1 MNVLLPYTL
10 PYEVVNTVP
19 KILAYVHAY
28 HGHGRNAG
36 AESTLHDMLRF
47 LVREGWQADVLLS
60 QKVPGVKGKGYTI
73 DGVNVIAHS
82 SKRDV
87 DTLMPNY
94 DVAITHLECS
104 PRATA
109 VAAAHNVPIVHLV
122 HNSFWQTE
130 GYLAKGCDFAVYN
143 TDWIKDHHEAAK
155 TKPLTKSLGDDNK
168 HVVFKVRACSEWPSM
183 VLHPLVNPADYRT
196 DTTREYVTLVNLYEN
211 KGPDKFY
218 YLAKQFPAQ
227 KFLAVKGGYGEQVI
241 EKLPNVTFM
250 ENTKDIRE
258 VYAKTKVVLMPSTYE
273 SYGRIAVEAA
283 ASGIPSLVTPTKGL
297 LEALDY
303 AGNFAALDED
313 YRWRN
318 TLAKLIDD
326 ADFYEDARWVAE
338 KRSAELWERS
348 ELELKEFL
356 SQMESL
362 ATR

>member
-1 MNVLLPYTL
+1 M
-10 PYEVVNTVP
+10 P

-47 LVREGWQADVLLS
+47 LVREGWEADVLLS
-60 QKVPGVKGKGYTI
+60 QKVPGVRGKGYQI

-82 SKRDV
+82 AKRDV
-87 DTLMPNY
+87 ELLMPNY

-104 PRATA
+104 PRATT
-109 VAAAHNVPIVHLV
+109 VAKLHGVPIVHLV

-143 TDWIKDHHEAAK
+143 TDWIAAHHEAVK
-155 TKPLTKSLGDDNK
+155 EKPLTKSLGDDNQ
-168 HVVFKVRACSEWPSM
+168 HIVFKVRACSEWPSM

-196 DTTREYVTLVNLYEN
+196 ETTREYVTLVNLYEN

-218 YLAKQFPAQ
+218 YLAKQFPSQ

-241 EKLPNVTFM
+241 KKLPNVTFM
-250 ENTKDIRE
+250 DNTKDIRE
-258 VYAKTKVVLMPSTYE
+258 VYKKTKVVLMPSKYE

-297 LEALDY
+297 VEALDY
-303 AGNFAALDED
+303 AGNFAELDAD
-313 YRWRN
+313 HRWRN

-326 ADFYEDARWVAE
+326 PDYYEDARWVAE

-348 ELELKEFL
+348 ERELKEFL
-356 SQMESL
+356 GHMNDL